1 MVRSALDA
9 THSPADDG
17 PEEAR
22 RMHLTRREIKHV
34 GAVASAAM
42 AAIYALIGL
51 GVLDIG
57 GSTSG
62 ETVDLAVFG
71 FSAGMAYLVLA
82 VLLVFTDR
90 RWLWLLAVLAMLWVY
105 VIYVST
111 SGVREPAF
119 EIWGIALRLIQLPL
133 LAVLVYLAWNSA
145 PSGIREADR

>member
-1 MVRSALDA
+1 
-9 THSPADDG
+9 
-17 PEEAR
+17 
-22 RMHLTRREIKHV
+22 
-34 GAVASAAM
+34 M

-57 GSTSG
+57 ASTSG